1 MYHNSYELLKQGDSN
16 VGMLFLEDTHQEV
29 YMRALKQR
37 RQSLGDTFHYLYGT
51 SYTYK
56 PVKIK
61 KGFGKGNTKFI
72 KVWNRNNINNLEW
85 KV

>member
-1 MYHNSYELLKQGDSN
+1 MHHNSYELLKQGNYN
-16 VGMLFLEDTHQEV
+16 VGMLFLEDTSQEV

-37 RQSLGDTFHYLYGT
+37 RQSLGDTFHYFYGK

-61 KGFGKGNTKFI
+61 KGCGKCNIKFI
-72 KVWNRNNINNLEW
+72 KVWNRNSINNLEW
-85 KV
+85 K